1 MTEYELYDAIGG
13 LDEKFLTE
21 KEKIKKSIH
30 KRKVI
35 SKTAV
40 LLTFC
45 ICIVAAGTFLIKNMG
60 ENPNTAPTD
69 KLATEPIG
77 LHGGDGEPVTDKG
90 NENIYPESKIPPQL
104 LVSGDLTGEVKY
116 LSSIFPTDDYSEEYD
131 REKMLSD
138 KEKRLKGYMY
148 ALGEKTS
155 EITYENEIFP
165 CCTHNGT
172 KIMSFSN
179 HIGVDTFLDIHPS
192 SSDDEIIS
200 ALKENVYASALMAYI
215 GLDADKLFIY
225 RDTAVLSGEDESGSA
240 AKITY
245 FNICTYSESPQQ
257 LSLNLSS
264 NYIRLWITEDESEV
278 SYSLIYGYFAPKGS
292 ETVLTDYVPYSEAV
306 KTAEE
311 RSEEFS
317 KDKLLSCVID
327 YSNTIIKGKLMPL
340 YRFVFLTESG
350 EKTVEFPLKAE

>member
-1 MTEYELYDAIGG
+1 MTEHELYDAIGG
-13 LDEKFLTE
+13 LDEKFFTE

-40 LLTFC
+40 LLAFC
-45 ICIVAAGTFLIKNMG
+45 ICIVAAGTVLIKNMG

-69 KLATEPIG
+69 TAITEPIG

-215 GLDADKLFIY
+215 GLDADRLFVY
-225 RDTAVLSGEDESGSA
+225 RDTMAVSSGDGSDDA
-240 AKITY
+240 LRRIY
-245 FNICTYSESPQQ
+245 FNICAYSENPQQ
-257 LSLNLSS
+257 LALNLSS
-264 NYIRLWITEDESEV
+264 NYISFWITEDESGLD
-278 SYSLIYGYFAPKGS
+278 YSQIYGYFAPKGS
-292 ETVLTDYVPYSEAV
+292 ETLLNDYISYSEAI
-306 KTAEE
+306 KKAEE
-311 RSEEFS
+311 SGEEFS

-327 YSNTIIKGKLMPL
+327 YSNAIIKDKLMPL
-340 YRFVFLTESG
+340 YRFVFSTENG
-350 EKTVEFPLKAE
+350 EKTVEIPLKAE

>member
-1 MTEYELYDAIGG
+1 MTEYDLYDAIGG
-13 LDEKFLTE
+13 LDEKFFTE

-40 LLTFC
+40 LLAFC

-60 ENPNTAPTD
+60 ENPNTAPTGT
-69 KLATEPIG
+69 ATTEPIG
-77 LHGGDGEPVTDKG
+77 LHGGDGEYVTDKG
-90 NENIYPESKIPPQL
+90 NENIYPESKIPAQL
-104 LVSGDLTGEVKY
+104 LVSGELKGEVKY
-116 LSSIFPTDDYSEEYD
+116 LCSIFPTDDYSEEYD

-165 CCTHNGT
+165 CCTHNGA

-179 HIGVDTFLDIHPS
+179 HIGIDTFLDIHTS

-200 ALKENVYASALMAYI
+200 ALKENVYARALMAYI

-225 RDTAVLSGEDESGSA
+225 RDTVTVSSGDESDDA
-240 AKITY
+240 LRRIY
-245 FNICTYSESPQQ
+245 FNICAYSESPQQ
-257 LSLNLSS
+257 LALNLSS
-264 NYIRLWITEDESEV
+264 NYISFWITEDESGIGF
-278 SYSLIYGYFAPKGS
+278 SQIYGYFAPKGS

-306 KTAEE
+306 KTATESGKVL
-311 RSEEFS
+311 SE
-317 KDKLLSCVID
+317 DKLISCMIS
-327 YSNTIIKGKLMPL
+327 YSSTIYKDKLMPL
-340 YRFVFLTESG
+340 YRFVFLTENG
-350 EKTVEFPLKAE
+350 EKVIDVPLRGE